1 MLFQLPPNLPCDTG
15 RLAAFLAHLPEGMRC
30 AFEFRHKSW
39 QDDHVYRLL
48 EQHNACFC
56 RAESEELEGPEV
68 ITAAFVYCRLR
79 KPDYTPDDRAAIAK
93 QVQSILSQDKTVF
106 LFFKH
111 EDTPAG
117 ALYAEEMLNLG

>member
-1 MLFQLPPNLPCDTG
+1 
-15 RLAAFLAHLPEGMRC
+15 MRF

-39 QDDHVYRLL
+39 QDDHVYCLL

-56 RAESEELEGPEV
+56 RAESEKLEAPEV
-68 ITAAFVYCRLR
+68 IAADFVYFRLR
-79 KPDYTPDDRAAIAK
+79 KPDDTPDDRAAIAK
-93 QVQSILSQDKTVF
+93 EVRNILSQDKTVF

-117 ALYAEEMLNLG
+117 ALYAEEMLNVG